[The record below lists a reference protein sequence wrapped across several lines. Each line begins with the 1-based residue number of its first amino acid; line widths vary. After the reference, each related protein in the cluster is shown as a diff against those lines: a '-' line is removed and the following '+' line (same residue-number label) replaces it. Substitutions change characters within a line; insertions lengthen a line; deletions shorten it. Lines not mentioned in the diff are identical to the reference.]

1 MINARVPQINNRGR
15 RWQGCAVPG
24 AAKPEPEGY
33 RSRIMLQRKKEP
45 PLCYPAPL
53 TCFDHQLECHSSPT
67 AVLKADDCVCVCH
80 AHEIERGRGV
90 RAVSEYQYCFSTVCR
105 FNFTFLKSTSTS
117 VTGEKSEADTDSPT
131 EGDLIWSRFSFGEDW
146 KSNFSTKSIFWSL
159 DQLSSDTDK
168 HESLL
173 FYLIFL
179 ENISIE
185 NTFRNDEFLSPHN
198 RECEL
203 SNQGCLCL
211 SICIS
216 LLITDDY
223 VLHKHSDLLM
233 ELLLQEPFLTS
244 LRSFWV
250 ELWY

>member
-1 MINARVPQINNRGR
+1 
-15 RWQGCAVPG
+15 
-24 AAKPEPEGY
+24 
-33 RSRIMLQRKKEP
+33 MLQRKKEP

-67 AVLKADDCVCVCH
+67 AVLKADDVCVYVC
-80 AHEIERGRGV
+80 ALCAWKWERECV
-90 RAVSEYQYCFSTVCR
+90 LFLNTSIVTLQCFNC
-105 FNFTFLKSTSTS
+105 TFLKSTKS

-159 DQLSSDTDK
+159 NQLSSDTDK
-168 HESLL
+168 HESLP

-185 NTFRNDEFLSPHN
+185 NTFRNYEFLSSHN
-198 RECEL
+198 RRCEL

-216 LLITDDY
+216 LLTTDY
-223 VLHKHSDLLM
+223 NTLHKHWHWPANGAASRAISNISQIILGR
-233 ELLLQEPFLTS
+233 S
-244 LRSFWV
+244 LV
-250 ELWY
+250 LEQK